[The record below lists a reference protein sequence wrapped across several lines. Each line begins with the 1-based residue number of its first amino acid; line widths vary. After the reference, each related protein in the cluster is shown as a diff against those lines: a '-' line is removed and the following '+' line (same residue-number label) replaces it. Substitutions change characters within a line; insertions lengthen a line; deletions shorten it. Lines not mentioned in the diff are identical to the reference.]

1 VQKGLVFSSFFLF
14 GHFLHNSLK
23 NQSSSKVILKVI
35 FSHPN
40 GEGVTIDLGKN
51 NLYIRMD
58 REEKWTERKTI
69 GF

>member
-1 VQKGLVFSSFFLF
+1 
-14 GHFLHNSLK
+14 
-23 NQSSSKVILKVI
+23 VILKVI